1 MKKQFAL
8 PMILALVFGLAMA
21 GPVSAAPINL
31 TYSIFFP
38 PTHGQ
43 CQAAMSWAKEIEA
56 RTNGQVKIQIFPTG
70 TLTKLWAACPWRCP
84 RMPPTKPCRRGLWK
98 APLPPWKP
106 LKAGSRLK

>member
-8 PMILALVFGLAMA
+8 PMILALVFGLALA

-43 CQAAMSWAKEIEA
+43 CQAAMSWATVWSRVSCSILPS
-56 RTNGQVKIQIFPTG
+56 RT
-70 TLTKLWAACPWRCP
+70 R
-84 RMPPTKPCRRGLWK
+84 
-98 APLPPWKP
+98 
-106 LKAGSRLK
+106 